1 MGHLHILSTC
11 ITRLI
16 HKKVFLERFEFA
28 IKFRLLT
35 KSWAL
40 TTITILIY
48 KQEYKNNAIS

>member
-1 MGHLHILSTC
+1 VGHLHILSTC